1 MRAVKRP
8 LSSADE
14 FAAREA
20 AALVMRN
27 VIAGDARDD
36 ALRDSC
42 VPEVAPLGESDSLLL
57 LRYTKDTAKA
67 RAYWERA
74 LREQP

>member
-1 MRAVKRP
+1 VRAVKRA
-8 LSSADE
+8 LSSHEE

-27 VIAGDARDD
+27 VIASDARDD
-36 ALRDSC
+36 ALKDSC
-42 VPEVAPLGESDSLLL
+42 IPEVAPLGGSDSLLL
-57 LRYTKDTAKA
+57 LRYTKDTTAA

-74 LREQP
+74 FRGDP

>member
-1 MRAVKRP
+1 M
-8 LSSADE
+8 SSVDE

-27 VIAGDARDD
+27 VIAGDPRDD
-36 ALRDSC
+36 VLRDSC
-42 VPEVAPLGESDSLLL
+42 IPEIAPLGDDGSLLL
-57 LRYTKDTAKA
+57 LRYTEDTASA